1 MEYVAPVVQATVV
14 VTTVG
19 TEDEANRLARAL
31 VSRRHAACV
40 NIMPVVR
47 SVYRWKGKV
56 SEDSE
61 YLLIIK
67 TAAEEYPAVEVA
79 IQELHSYELP
89 EILAFR
95 VSDGEPGFLDWI
107 AECLSKDGLD
117 REDLE
122 DLDSEDV
129 G

>member
-1 MEYVAPVVQATVV
+1 VEYVAPVVQATVV